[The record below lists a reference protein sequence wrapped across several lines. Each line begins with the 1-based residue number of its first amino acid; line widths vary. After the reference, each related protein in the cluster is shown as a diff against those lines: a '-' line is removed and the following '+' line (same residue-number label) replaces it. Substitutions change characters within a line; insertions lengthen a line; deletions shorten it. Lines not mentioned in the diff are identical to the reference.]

1 VSIAEGLIHYE
12 IRAKAFFGS
21 SFADFLVRL
30 HDIAGRRPMTVLLDN
45 CRIHMTNL
53 VKNVAR
59 AFRIKLVFNVPY
71 HPELNGIELVW
82 AIAKKR
88 FKELQLQ
95 RLLGTIDASFV
106 DCIHK
111 VMRDLTR
118 EEVARCCRN
127 GLN

>member
-1 VSIAEGLIHYE
+1 
-12 IRAKAFFGS
+12 
-21 SFADFLVRL
+21 
-30 HDIAGRRPMTVLLDN
+30 M
-45 CRIHMTNL
+45 
-53 VKNVAR
+53 
-59 AFRIKLVFNVPY
+59 FNVPY

-111 VMRDLTR
+111 VMGDLTR